1 MNYKWLL
8 FDLDG
13 TLFDYD
19 KAESIALEKAFNEF
33 NHEFDPIYNDAYLE
47 INKLL
52 WTDFEQGIITTRKL
66 RVKRFE
72 ILFSKLGIKYDPE
85 LFSGC
90 YLSYLS
96 KETHLIE
103 GAEIV
108 LNSLFKKTGLA
119 LITNGIKEVQRSR
132 LKKSTIN
139 KFFSDIIISEEIGAA
154 KPDKL
159 IFNAAFEIMNHPLK
173 KDVLIIGDS
182 LSSDVKGGND
192 FGIDTCWFNPNHKP
206 HESDIS
212 AKYEIDKLV
221 DVLLIVKPDDI

>member
-139 KFFSDIIISEEIGAA
+139 KFFSRHNNIRRNRSG
-154 KPDKL
+154 
-159 IFNAAFEIMNHPLK
+159 
-173 KDVLIIGDS
+173 
-182 LSSDVKGGND
+182 
-192 FGIDTCWFNPNHKP
+192 
-206 HESDIS
+206 
-212 AKYEIDKLV
+212 
-221 DVLLIVKPDDI
+221 